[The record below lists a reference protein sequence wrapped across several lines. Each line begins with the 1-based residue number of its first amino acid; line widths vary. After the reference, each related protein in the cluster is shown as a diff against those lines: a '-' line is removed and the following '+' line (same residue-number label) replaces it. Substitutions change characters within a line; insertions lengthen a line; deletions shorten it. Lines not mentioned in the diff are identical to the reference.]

1 MSWRPYNANPDKN
14 RIGDCVIRAISTALE
29 KPWEDVY
36 IDLCLDGLI
45 QHELPNADGLWGEY
59 LKRKGFKRGILN
71 CDEGVC
77 VTVEQFCQDHPQGVY
92 LLCPTNHIVAV
103 IDGKFYDTW
112 NCGDETINYYWRK
125 ED

>member
-1 MSWRPYNANPDKN
+1 MSWRSYNANPDKN

-59 LKRKGFKRGILN
+59 LKRNGYKRGILP
-71 CDEGVC
+71 CDEGIC
-77 VTVEQFCQDHPQGVY
+77 VTVKEFCEMHPKGVY
-92 LLCPTNHIVAV
+92 LLCPNNHIVAV
-103 IDGKFYDTW
+103 IDGNYFDIW
-112 NCGDETINYYWRK
+112 DCGNEYINYYWRK
-125 ED
+125 EE